1 LSLFHIDAGR
11 EWRGGQ
17 RQSYLLV
24 RELYRQGW
32 PVTFVVQPR
41 SPLLEKAA
49 AAGLPVLPRRMRSE
63 LGFVAALRLA
73 IAMRRRKCQLV
84 HFHDAHAAAVG
95 GMAAALAQVPLR
107 VISRRVDFPLG
118 RNFLSRRKYIKAAD
132 AVIAISQGVKRVLV
146 EGGVAPERVEVVPS
160 GIDFSVYDQ
169 DLPRDYLRREFHFSE
184 ADYLVGIVAQLED
197 HKGHRYLI
205 EAAHLL
211 MQKTRNVK
219 IVIVGEGSLRLEL
232 SQQAERLE
240 VKDVVY
246 FIGFRTDIPRILAS
260 LDLFVLSSH
269 LEGLGSSLLDAM
281 ACGLPVV
288 ATRTGGIPE
297 VVHHGKTGL
306 LVSAKNPEALAEAIL
321 TLYHDRRLAARL
333 AEEGRRQVRGKFSAQ
348 ATAARTVEVYLT
360 LAARKGLRLE
370 TGREPGSSPPRL
382 KG

>member
-1 LSLFHIDAGR
+1 
-11 EWRGGQ
+11 
-17 RQSYLLV
+17 
-24 RELYRQGW
+24 
-32 PVTFVVQPR
+32 VTFVVQPR